1 MFKIFSNFSSN
12 IFLRLNN
19 TNTCSMFVTGIARYI
34 QTLQDLTRTQP
45 ITEEEPDPRQPM
57 RVELSRA
64 QIERIVTVTLH
75 LICK

>member
-1 MFKIFSNFSSN
+1 
-12 IFLRLNN
+12 
-19 TNTCSMFVTGIARYI
+19 MFVTGIARYI
-34 QTLQDLTRTQP
+34 QTLQDQTRTQP